1 MWGYF
6 RQGWHTKKWSIRF
19 SFFGAFFILVSGCS
33 ELSSQDNQ
41 WSVAE
46 EVQTISDPFRGS
58 SYFEGPM
65 VRNRAENPDGSP
77 EVEEIRLRAVKEKD
91 RPERF
96 FIDVVDY
103 YEGDWRGFDQ
113 VFDLE
118 GQKFHALSTRHAV
131 SCTIL
136 CGYEEILEIEI
147 PRNYLDIH
155 SESGATMRLY
165 GPARSS
171 SSPFFISAD
180 YIRGFLSG
188 VFEEKDQSD
197 ITPNDGFYRHDA
209 SHATP

>member
-1 MWGYF
+1 MLVG
-6 RQGWHTKKWSIRF
+6 
-19 SFFGAFFILVSGCS
+19 LVSGCAH
-33 ELSSQDNQ
+33 LSSQGDQ

-46 EVQTISDPFRGS
+46 DVDITRDPFKGS

-65 VRNRAENPDGSP
+65 VRNKAENPDGSP

-118 GQKFHALSTRHAV
+118 GRKFHALSTRHAV

-147 PRNYLDIH
+147 PRSYLDIH
-155 SESGATMRLY
+155 SESGTTMRLY

-171 SSPFFISAD
+171 SSPFFISGD

-188 VFEEKDQSD
+188 VFEEASGSASPSD
-197 ITPNDGFYRHDA
+197 SFYRHDA
-209 SHATP
+209 SHAAP